1 MGEQEQVVEMDGAQ
15 DELEAKECEAE
26 PQECDEVRLE
36 AAQPQATLE
45 EQLARLD
52 YRQAQA
58 VVQSPP
64 QDEELEPLG
73 RREAV
78 SR

>member
-1 MGEQEQVVEMDGAQ
+1 MDGAQ

-52 YRQAQA
+52 YRQVQA

-73 RREAV
+73 RREEV

>member
-1 MGEQEQVVEMDGAQ
+1 MEMVGAQ
-15 DELEAKECEAE
+15 DELEVKECEAE
-26 PQECDEVRLE
+26 PQERDEAQLE
-36 AAQPQATLE
+36 AAQPQATLG

-64 QDEELEPLG
+64 QDEELEPPG
-73 RREAV
+73 RQEEV

>member
-1 MGEQEQVVEMDGAQ
+1 MDGAQ

-26 PQECDEVRLE
+26 PQERDEAQLE
-36 AAQPQATLE
+36 VTQPQATHG
-45 EQLARLD
+45 EQLARLGC
-52 YRQAQA
+52 RQAQA

>member
-1 MGEQEQVVEMDGAQ
+1 MVDAQ
-15 DELEAKECEAE
+15 DELEAKECKAE
-26 PQECDEVRLE
+26 PQEHDEAQWE

-45 EQLARLD
+45 EQLARLG
-52 YRQAQA
+52 YRQTQA

-73 RREAV
+73 RREEV